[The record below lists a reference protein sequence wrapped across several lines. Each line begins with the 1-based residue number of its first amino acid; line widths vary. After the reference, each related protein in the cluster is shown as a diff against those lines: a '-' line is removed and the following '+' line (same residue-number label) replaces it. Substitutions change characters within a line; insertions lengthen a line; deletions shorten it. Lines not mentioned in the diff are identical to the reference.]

1 MAEKL
6 IKCAWCGAYFKEKE
20 HRHGSRQKY
29 CSVKCRGKANYAQ
42 KVEAQKK
49 RTAKITWS
57 TKEPDWSKVPS
68 KPWDNK
74 DPDCRAV
81 IEYLKTVKP
90 IDWTAVNN
98 EINEELMKRKNGYH
112 QKKIFG

>member
-6 IKCAWCGAYFKEKE
+6 IKCAWCGASFKEKE
-20 HRHGSRQKY
+20 PRHGSRKKY
-29 CSVKCRGKANYAQ
+29 CSLDCRGKANYAK
-42 KVEAQKK
+42 KVENMRKK
-49 RTAKITWS
+49 MPKISWS

-90 IDWTAVNN
+90 LDWSEVNN
-98 EINEELMKRKNGYH
+98 GINEELREKLNSQRESKG
-112 QKKIFG
+112 K